1 MAQSQVA
8 EDIGAGAAGFMAT
21 DIAVVSAVGLSKKL
35 ESKVVDD
42 GLLLMKLTLMDMAEA
57 GEEADG
63 EMVEETD

>member
-21 DIAVVSAVGLSKKL
+21 DIAVVSAVGPSKKL

-42 GLLLMKLTLMDMAEA
+42 AAAYEA
-57 GEEADG
+57 NPDG
-63 EMVEETD
+63 YDGGWG